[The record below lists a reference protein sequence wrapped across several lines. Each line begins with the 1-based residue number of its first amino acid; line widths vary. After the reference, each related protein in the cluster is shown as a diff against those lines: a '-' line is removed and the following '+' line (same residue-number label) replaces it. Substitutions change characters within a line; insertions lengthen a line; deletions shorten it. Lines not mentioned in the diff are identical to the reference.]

1 MKEKYKG
8 KIKVPFCIEYSSIN
22 SEDLSSLLFEIS
34 EEEYF
39 HASGYWNYYGI
50 NVNEDVDCWDT
61 PQMFGENTTVYT
73 LEELQAI
80 VDEVNNDTAT
90 LTEDEYVDVGED
102 ETVSNER
109 LKLVGKYVK
118 TPLYPTEWAIVEK
131 YIKDQDIY
139 EVVYSFQDGDGV
151 FVPADYL
158 LEVVDNIPQTTA
170 LSIKANI
177 SFDVT
182 INGQTF
188 SLTEKELQDLY
199 VQLCLAEGTLQDWG
213 LGQ

>member
-8 KIKVPFCIEYSSIN
+8 KIKVPFCVKYSSTVPL
-22 SEDLSSLLFEIS
+22 DKLGSLLFEIS
-34 EEEYF
+34 GEEEFYVF
-39 HASGYWNYYGI
+39 RCWNYYGI
-50 NVNEDVDCWDT
+50 NVNEDVDYWDT
-61 PQMFGENTTVYT
+61 PQMFGENTAVYT

-102 ETVSNER
+102 ETVSNES
-109 LKLVGKYVK
+109 
-118 TPLYPTEWAIVEK
+118 VESNTI
-131 YIKDQDIY
+131 IKD
-139 EVVYSFQDGDGV
+139 
-151 FVPADYL
+151 
-158 LEVVDNIPQTTA
+158 
-170 LSIKANI
+170 NI

-188 SLTEKELQDLY
+188 NLTPEELQDLY
-199 VQLCLAEGTLQDWG
+199 LQLCVAEGTLQDWR